1 MGQRDRR
8 GGARPGGREGG
19 FTLIELLVVIVII
32 SLIAA
37 LLLPAI
43 IKALCNA
50 RAGTAEHL
58 IDQLTQAAKSYEL
71 DNAVYPPGDGSGSK
85 DLVYYLEQKGP
96 KRVPYFDF
104 APDMKSG
111 GHVANPVWW
120 DGAPPSHIIYYR
132 NNVKPAGA
140 APPPAGGGG
149 PGGPPVYAKSGVD
162 MWCAGCNY
170 DAAFK
175 ESQWSIN
182 SWE

>member
-1 MGQRDRR
+1 MGLRDRR
-8 GGARPGGREGG
+8 GG

-58 IDQLTQAAKSYEL
+58 IDQLSQCAKAYEL

-96 KRVPYFDF
+96 KRSPYFEF
-104 APDMKSG
+104 APDMKAG
-111 GHVANPVWW
+111 GHIINPVWP
-120 DGAPPSHIIYYR
+120 DGTPPSDKIYYR
-132 NNVKPAGA
+132 NNVKPGVA
-140 APPPAGGGG
+140 PPAGGGG
-149 PGGPPVYAKSGVD
+149 AGGGAGGPPIYHKSGVD
-162 MWCAGCNY
+162 MWCAGCGF
-170 DAAFK
+170 DAGITQ
-175 ESQWSIN
+175 SQWSISN
-182 SWE
+182 WE